1 MDEKKLNNI
10 EAEAAE
16 KEKADNQNEEKQDKA
31 ETQESD
37 IIKQIRE
44 RNRQMEAKTKEVR
57 EIMKQGKG
65 CLQLEKP
72 ILARDTEITEL
83 QYDFTEI
90 TGLEYVAAMDSDSNA
105 SQIYR
110 ITYRQAL
117 ALFAC
122 AAAKQTDGLDMQD
135 IVGRIGMSDA
145 LEGVQLATLFFSAST
160 RAGQLRILKKQ

>member
-1 MDEKKLNNI
+1 MDENKLSNTEVETEEKLN
-10 EAEAAE
+10 E
-16 KEKADNQNEEKQDKA
+16 QNDEEKQD
-31 ETQESD
+31 ETEEQESD
-37 IIKQIRE
+37 VIKQIRE
-44 RNRQMEAKTKEVR
+44 RNKLMAEKTKEVL

-72 ILARDTEITEL
+72 ILSRDTEITEL

-117 ALFAC
+117 SLFAC
-122 AAAKQTDGLDMQD
+122 AAAKQTKGLDMQD

-160 RAGQLRILKKQ
+160 RAGQLRIYKKS